1 MAVTQ
6 EPILSRLDRLDNLM
20 RHLEEMK
27 IRSNRGRSSSLTPS
41 TPSSG
46 TGTPTSEGRA
56 SFLDFSHRSRDQ
68 FKHPCRPIDDVIVE
82 TEHKGT
88 LLDRVE
94 RMEDRLFTGGPAVFA
109 ATRRDGI
116 REAGIE
122 RGRQDSPRPQP

>member
-1 MAVTQ
+1 MSWVVIFGSENCVQ
-6 EPILSRLDRLDNLM
+6 M

-56 SFLDFSHRSRDQ
+56 SFLDFSPRSRDQ
-68 FKHPCRPIDDVIVE
+68 SKHPCRPIDDVIVE

-94 RMEDRLFTGGPAVFA
+94 RMEDRLFRVNTYSEIGSQHRFGTPL
-109 ATRRDGI
+109 I
-116 REAGIE
+116 L
-122 RGRQDSPRPQP
+122 